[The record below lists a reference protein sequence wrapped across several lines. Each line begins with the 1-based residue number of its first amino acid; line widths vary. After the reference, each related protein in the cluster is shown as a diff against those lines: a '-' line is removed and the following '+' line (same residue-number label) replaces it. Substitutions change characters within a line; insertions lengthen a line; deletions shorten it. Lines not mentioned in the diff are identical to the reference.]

1 MGHEYRIFSFSSSDI
16 AYIAWRH
23 TSNQTFELYTQ
34 TENNRQWKKYL
45 HFIFTHLK
53 LSCRLLTIWSDA
65 SCFNPIFH
73 NLFSEVVPDT
83 NLEQVEIKKPTRVRS
98 CVVAEK

>member
-1 MGHEYRIFSFSSSDI
+1 MSNFRFLFIRSVFI
-16 AYIAWRH
+16 AYIAWRQ

-34 TENNRQWKKYL
+34 TENNRQWKKYSL
-45 HFIFTHLK
+45 HLHLIK
-53 LSCRLLTIWSDA
+53 TVMQLLTIWSDA

-83 NLEQVEIKKPTRVRS
+83 HQVQVKIKKPTRVRS